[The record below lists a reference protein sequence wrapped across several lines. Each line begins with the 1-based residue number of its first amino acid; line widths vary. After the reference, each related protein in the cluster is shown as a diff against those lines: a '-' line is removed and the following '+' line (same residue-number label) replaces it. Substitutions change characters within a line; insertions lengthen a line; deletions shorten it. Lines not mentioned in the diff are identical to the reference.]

1 MSTPKTHP
9 SFGMLSF
16 CRSQGGLKKLFG
28 SSIEHR
34 NTITM
39 YLREGSV
46 ERDLNHDFYMG
57 NNLIAEVEMSL
68 SQFSEAITSMNMG
81 SGVPVTIKWL
91 QNKGKIEDC
100 PFENKCDQFKEEFR
114 NTCEE
119 TNAAAIELLKE
130 AEELLQKKTALT
142 KADKAR
148 TLDLLTKLHQNLEST
163 QPYINSQFIEQ
174 MDKTVLEA
182 KGEIEGFMQNKM
194 FSIANQA
201 LVENKDALLSSIDES
216 LPPIEI
222 DAKSDDKG

>member
-16 CRSQGGLKKLFG
+16 CRSQGGLKRLFG

-100 PFENKCDQFKEEFR
+100 PFESKCDQFKEEFR

-119 TNAAAIELLKE
+119 TNTVAVELLKE
-130 AEELLQKKTALT
+130 VETLLQKKTALT

-148 TLDLLTKLHQNLEST
+148 TLDLLTKLHHNLEST
-163 QPYINSQFIEQ
+163 QPYINDQFVEQ

-201 LVENKDALLSSIDES
+201 LVENKDALLSSIDED
-216 LPPIEI
+216 LPPVEI
-222 DAKSDDKG
+222 NAKSDNKG